1 MAVIT
6 KENRRPGLHLLGA
19 SFTLCNTLLG
29 GGTLSVP
36 FGFAVSGIVQGIFLL
51 ILCALISGYS
61 LTLLDQMSRL
71 TGQNSYK
78 DLAEYIFNKRFSK
91 FVSFI
96 FILLIFGA
104 VTAYFCFLGDLSD
117 SLISSFFEDTSS
129 SKAKWIDRRL
139 FITII
144 TILIILPLTF
154 FRKIGSLRF
163 PSYLVII
170 ALFIVIL
177 QTLIHSIPNL
187 RENGSNPKEISYFRF
202 NLESLLAVPIFSLAF
217 VCQVTFFPIKQEL
230 IHPTKRK
237 VFLLILNTILLG
249 LAFYL
254 VVGIFAYLDFK
265 DTTKGDILL
274 NYSNDS
280 VWSIFAQIGMI
291 IAIVFSAP
299 VIFFAGKTAL
309 RQVIYGTDSVEN
321 SKNVWY
327 TSIIPFFAILILS
340 LLIPDVVSIFS
351 ITGAFCGTLVVI
363 IFPSLFFIKLGH
375 NFKKQK
381 NISKNNI
388 PLSQINFSN
397 NDDDNTGGGDEG
409 DSDGNNEKEHEDES
423 QNELKNKT
431 ISEQI
436 LNEQNLSEKNL
447 ISDHLNSTEDQEQNL
462 LNSSETN
469 FSENDD
475 IEPLHLAEEV
485 NEFQLELTRK
495 KPIIPWI
502 TMVLGIILNIFC
514 SIESIRE
521 FTKKRN

>member
-1 MAVIT
+1 MAVTT
-6 KENRRPGLHLLGA
+6 KVKSQPGLNLLGA
-19 SFTLCNTLLG
+19 SLTLCNTLLG

-51 ILCALISGYS
+51 ILCASISGYS
-61 LTLLDQMSRL
+61 LMLLDQMSRL
-71 TGQNSYK
+71 TGLSSYK
-78 DLAEYIFNKRFSK
+78 DLAEFIFNKRFSK
-91 FVSFI
+91 IVSFI
-96 FILLIFGA
+96 IILFIFGA

-144 TILIILPLTF
+144 SISLILPLTF

-163 PSYLVII
+163 PSFLVII
-170 ALFIVIL
+170 ALFIVVL

-187 RENGSNPKEISYFRF
+187 RKNGISPKEISYFRF
-202 NLESLLAVPIFSLAF
+202 NLESLLAVPIFSLGF
-217 VCQVTFFPIKQEL
+217 VCQVAFFPIKQEL

-265 DTTKGDILL
+265 DTTKGDVLL

-291 IAIVFSAP
+291 IAIIFSTP
-299 VIFFAGKTAL
+299 VIFFTGKTAL

-327 TSIIPFFAILILS
+327 TSVIPFFGILILS
-340 LLIPDVVSIFS
+340 LLIPDVVTILS

-363 IFPSLFFIKLGH
+363 IFPSFFFIKLRH
-375 NFKKQK
+375 NFLKQK
-381 NISKNNI
+381 GIWKTDFHLREI
-388 PLSQINFSN
+388 IVTN
-397 NDDDNTGGGDEG
+397 NDDDNADGAEA
-409 DSDGNNEKEHEDES
+409 DSDRDNDNEDEDES

-436 LNEQNLSEKNL
+436 LNEQNLNEKNL
-447 ISDHLNSTEDQEQNL
+447 ISNPLNSTEDQEQNL
-462 LNSSETN
+462 INSSETN

-475 IEPLHLAEEV
+475 IKKLHLAEEV
-485 NEFQLELTRK
+485 NEFELELLRK

-502 TMVLGIILNIFC
+502 TMALGIIFNIFC